1 MALKILLVFIIGLLA
16 GWLIEWVIDWVYWR
30 KPKKTAAPSQ
40 YQSRFQK
47 ASSKS
52 LEKTQLGSRLET
64 LATTNPALG
73 DVMATMLSRPDMIDK
88 TPEVMATQLHA
99 DLANWFD
106 DVMDR
111 SSGDYKRKARK
122 WAWLLGT
129 LLAFALNVDSIE
141 IATRLWRE
149 PTVRQVIVAQAQSY
163 QDSGEMTSSNEIM
176 DQVNQLG
183 IPVGWT
189 TALPMDG
196 QQCGWTPGQA
206 VYPAIWSNQTCKIL
220 INLPRMDDGWGWLL
234 KIFGLLISGI
244 AAAQGA
250 PFWFDMLNKVFNLR
264 SSGKVPRSSRGVP
277 AGTQE

>member
-1 MALKILLVFIIGLLA
+1 MALKILMIFVIGLLA

-30 KPKKTAAPSQ
+30 KPPKNAGPRQ
-40 YQSRFQK
+40 YQAQFQK
-47 ASSKS
+47 TTSNS
-52 LEKTQLGSRLET
+52 LERAHINSRLEM

-73 DVMATMLSRPDMIDK
+73 DVVASMLSRPELIDK
-88 TPEVMATQLHA
+88 TPDVKAARLQA

-106 DVMDR
+106 DVMER

-129 LLAFALNVDSIE
+129 ILAFALNVDSLE

-149 PTVRQVIVAQAQSY
+149 PTVRQVIVAQAQSI
-163 QDSGEMTSSNEIM
+163 QDGGEITSSDEIM

-196 QQCGWTPGQA
+196 QPCGWTPGQA
-206 VYPAIWSNQTCKIL
+206 VYPAIWSNETCKIL

-234 KIFGLLISGI
+234 KIIGLLISGI

-250 PFWFDMLNKVFNLR
+250 PFWFDILNKVFNLR
-264 SSGKVPRSSRGVP
+264 SSGKVPKSSRDIP
-277 AGTQE
+277 AGAQ